1 MIKVLKKS
9 IREYKLASI
18 LTPLFVALEVVMEC
32 LIPLVMSLILKKAQ
46 ADQPDTT
53 LIIWLSLGIVGLGFI
68 SLLFGVLSGSYGA
81 IASAGFAKN
90 LRKDLFYKSQDFSFE
105 NIDKFSSAS
114 LVTRMTTDITNIQM
128 AYGMIIRLAVRVP
141 LMMIF
146 SIVLSFVISTKL
158 ALIYVMIIP
167 VLALLLFLIIKL
179 AMPVFDKVFNKYD
192 KLNASI
198 EENIKGIRVVKTYVR
213 EDYEKKK
220 FKNSAEE
227 VRHDFVKA
235 ERIVAWNQP
244 VMMFFMYLSLMLVSF
259 LSGYYIVTTN
269 QTELGIGD
277 ISAIIT
283 YGTQILMS
291 LMMLSMIFVMLSLSI
306 TSMRRV
312 VEVLKEK
319 STIQNPEHP
328 IFEVENGDIEFR
340 NVSFKYSSE
349 AEKYA
354 LADVNIKIKAG
365 QTIGILGGTGSSKT
379 TFVNLLSRLYDT
391 SVGEVLV
398 GDRNVKEYDLKTLR
412 DNVAVVLQKNVLF
425 SGTILENLRWGKED
439 ATLEEVQEVCRLA
452 CADEFVEQLPDKYNT
467 HIEQGG
473 TNVSGGQKQRLCIA
487 RALLKKPKILILD
500 DSTSAVDTKT
510 DALIRKAFKENIP
523 NTTKLII
530 AQRIS
535 SIEESDLI
543 LVLDGGRIVGMGTHE
558 ELVENNPIYQEIY
571 SLQNKK
577 EDGQNEEAKN

>member
-32 LIPLVMSLILKKAQ
+32 LIPLVMSFILKKAQ

-227 VRHDFVKA
+227 VRQDRK
-235 ERIVAWNQP
+235 
-244 VMMFFMYLSLMLVSF
+244 S
-259 LSGYYIVTTN
+259 
-269 QTELGIGD
+269 
-277 ISAIIT
+277 
-283 YGTQILMS
+283 
-291 LMMLSMIFVMLSLSI
+291 
-306 TSMRRV
+306 V
-312 VEVLKEK
+312 V
-319 STIQNPEHP
+319 
-328 IFEVENGDIEFR
+328 
-340 NVSFKYSSE
+340 
-349 AEKYA
+349 
-354 LADVNIKIKAG
+354 
-365 QTIGILGGTGSSKT
+365 
-379 TFVNLLSRLYDT
+379 
-391 SVGEVLV
+391 
-398 GDRNVKEYDLKTLR
+398 
-412 DNVAVVLQKNVLF
+412 
-425 SGTILENLRWGKED
+425 
-439 ATLEEVQEVCRLA
+439 
-452 CADEFVEQLPDKYNT
+452 
-467 HIEQGG
+467 
-473 TNVSGGQKQRLCIA
+473 
-487 RALLKKPKILILD
+487 
-500 DSTSAVDTKT
+500 
-510 DALIRKAFKENIP
+510 
-523 NTTKLII
+523 
-530 AQRIS
+530 
-535 SIEESDLI
+535 
-543 LVLDGGRIVGMGTHE
+543 
-558 ELVENNPIYQEIY
+558 
-571 SLQNKK
+571 
-577 EDGQNEEAKN
+577 

>member
-32 LIPLVMSLILKKAQ
+32 LIPLVMSFILKKAQ

-244 VMMFFMYLSLMLVSF
+244 VMMFFIYLSLMLVSF

-312 VEVLKEK
+312 VEVLKEE

-354 LADVNIKIKAG
+354 LADVNIKIKSG

-439 ATLEEVQEVCRLA
+439 ASLEEVQEVCRLA